1 MKKVICLLI
10 LLPLIIIGQT
20 QQYSY
25 GPYNADLKASV
36 WENYS
41 GTPIHDGSL
50 TETNYIGFEWNY
62 KIWRNIYQWDLS
74 NVVLPEGAKFNKV
87 IITYKYHQKIVD
99 TPNSL
104 GLMIYDVYDALKL
117 AGQNNWSALYYGMT
131 NNSVNGEY
139 LGQNWGDEDSLLI
152 YEGTGTTWDTLI
164 TNRIASSGQL
174 TLGFSAF
181 YEDYKNTNKI
191 SRSFLLH
198 SDYVTLKIVFDL
210 PVQDIVVRQKLSN
223 GTEFGQIGHWE
234 NNSWIN
240 YSTGDTLSFG
250 INNTEYL
257 QAETNINSNEKFN
270 NWNTT
275 YSYLNFLSFTVEN
288 G

>member
-74 NVVLPEGAKFNKV
+74 NVVLPEGAKLNKV

-152 YEGTGTTWDTLI
+152 YEGTGTT
-164 TNRIASSGQL
+164 
-174 TLGFSAF
+174 
-181 YEDYKNTNKI
+181 
-191 SRSFLLH
+191 
-198 SDYVTLKIVFDL
+198 
-210 PVQDIVVRQKLSN
+210 
-223 GTEFGQIGHWE
+223 
-234 NNSWIN
+234 
-240 YSTGDTLSFG
+240 
-250 INNTEYL
+250 
-257 QAETNINSNEKFN
+257 
-270 NWNTT
+270 
-275 YSYLNFLSFTVEN
+275 
-288 G
+288 